1 MPVMKFKDPETGLWR
16 QIPGGRDGASAYA
29 VAVKNGFEGT
39 ETDWLASLKG
49 DTGDTGPQGEKGD
62 TGDTGPQGEK
72 GDTGDY
78 YSPKVDDEGTLRW
91 TKQSAGGVEP
101 IILPVNIKGPP
112 GVAAAEESADYSGC
126 YCRTVDGETEWL
138 NPPMEA
144 GVDYRT
150 AERWLGK
157 AVYVRLVEFGA
168 LPNAAA
174 ASVSLGVTNDRIVSL
189 GGIAVSGDTALPL
202 PAEGMAVSV
211 DGEGM
216 LNIEAASDCS
226 GYTGHVMVKYV
237 SV

>member
-1 MPVMKFKDPETGLWR
+1 MPVMKFKDPETGQWQ

-29 VAVKNGFEGT
+29 LAVKNGFEGT
-39 ETDWLASLKG
+39 EADWLASLK
-49 DTGDTGPQGEKGD
+49 GDTGPQGEKGD
-62 TGDTGPQGEK
+62 TGPQGEK
-72 GDTGDY
+72 GNTGDY
-78 YSPKVDDEGTLRW
+78 YSPKVDEDGMLYW
-91 TKQSAGGVEP
+91 TKRSVGDVEP
-101 IILPVNIKGPP
+101 IVLSANIKGPP
-112 GVAAAEESADYSGC
+112 GVAGAEESADYSGC
-126 YCRTVDGETEWL
+126 YYRTVDGETEWL

-174 ASVSLGVTNDRIVSL
+174 ASVSLGITNDRIVSL

-202 PAEGMAVSV
+202 PAEGVAVSV
-211 DGEGM
+211 NGEGM
-216 LNIEAASDCS
+216 LSIEAASDCS
-226 GYTGHVMVKYV
+226 GYTGYVTVKYV